1 MQISPPGMAARGVTL
16 SINGLSAA
24 DPFFGAGD
32 SGLSDFFHK
41 LI

>member
-1 MQISPPGMAARGVTL
+1 MEISPPGIAARGVTR
-16 SINGLSAA
+16 SINGLFVA
-24 DPFFGAGD
+24 DPFFAAGE

>member
-1 MQISPPGMAARGVTL
+1 MEISPPGIAACGITR
-16 SINGLSAA
+16 SINGLFVAN
-24 DPFFGAGD
+24 PFFAAER

>member
-1 MQISPPGMAARGVTL
+1 MEISPPAIAARGVTR
-16 SINGLSAA
+16 SINGLFVV
-24 DPFFGAGD
+24 DPFLAEEG